1 MLQDALAASVPPLN
15 EIVCGAVV
23 DNVPP
28 HCEEESV
35 ETVSPLGSVSVK
47 LIPLRSTA
55 VLGLV
60 RVNVNMDA
68 APSATGLGEN
78 ALLKLGEEG
87 APQPVKVTLSMLR
100 SAPLLG
106 VLAPVP

>member
-1 MLQDALAASVPPLN
+1 MLQDALAASDPPLN

-28 HCEEESV
+28 HCAEEVV

-47 LIPLRSTA
+47 LIPLKATA
-55 VLGLV
+55 VFGLV
-60 RVNVNMDA
+60 RVNVSVEV
-68 APSATGLGEN
+68 APAATGLGEKDFVN
-78 ALLKLGEEG
+78 VGEEG
-87 APQPVKVTLSMLR
+87 APQPVNVTLSRLR

-106 VLAPVP
+106 VFAPIP